1 MKFYSVAELKTHA
14 SRILALSG
22 KARREAVIT
31 RHGRPLALLVPISED
46 ELEWSLREPV
56 RDRLRRA
63 AEERRAGRRI
73 SLRDA
78 ARGS

>member
-1 MKFYSVAELKTHA
+1 MKFYSVAEFKTHA
-14 SRILALSG
+14 SRILAMSG
-22 KARREAVIT
+22 KAHREAVIT

-46 ELEWSLREPV
+46 EIEWSLREPI

-63 AEERRAGRRI
+63 AEERQAGKKI
-73 SLRDA
+73 PLRDA